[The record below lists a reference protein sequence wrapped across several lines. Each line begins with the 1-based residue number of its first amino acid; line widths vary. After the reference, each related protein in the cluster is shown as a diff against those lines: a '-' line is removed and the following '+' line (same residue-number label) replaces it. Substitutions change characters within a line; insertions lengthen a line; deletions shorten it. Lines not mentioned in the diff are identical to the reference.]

1 MNLAN
6 HPAVYTRPVSF
17 VTIIHQATKPC
28 TGAMCRPSH
37 LLDNSPTLE
46 GDPGTITRDGSRTRE
61 AAQAVEADLALL
73 IGLAVALA
81 VFCCV
86 SLASIRLIRC
96 SSISCC
102 PICLVV
108 PCLID
113 LSRRKGRSSQSIYN
127 MSSLHC
133 RSEFLE
139 KTDLGPKR
147 ETHFSFPGARRVQA
161 DDKQVG
167 KALFLVSHRL
177 KNLSPGAAA

>member
-1 MNLAN
+1 MNLEN
-6 HPAVYTRPVSF
+6 HPTTKLPLSS
-17 VTIIHQATKPC
+17 VTIIYEATKPC

-102 PICLVV
+102 PICHVV
-108 PCLID
+108 P
-113 LSRRKGRSSQSIYN
+113 
-127 MSSLHC
+127 
-133 RSEFLE
+133 
-139 KTDLGPKR
+139 
-147 ETHFSFPGARRVQA
+147 V
-161 DDKQVG
+161 
-167 KALFLVSHRL
+167 
-177 KNLSPGAAA
+177 